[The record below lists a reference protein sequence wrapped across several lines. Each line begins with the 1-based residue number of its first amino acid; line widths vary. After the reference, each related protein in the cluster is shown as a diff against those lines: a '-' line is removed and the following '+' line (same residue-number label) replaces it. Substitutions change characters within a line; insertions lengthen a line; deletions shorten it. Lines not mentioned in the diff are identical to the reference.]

1 MAICPALPVRIP
13 PNVIAYEGEF
23 IERLQEALNERVAQD
38 DMEVITVDGQYGENT
53 AQLLLNAMLQFRN
66 DFGRLPDYQLFQIT
80 GETITG
86 CETYTYLGLDCDEV
100 IPVRI
105 NYQEYEDIFQLLVGL
120 KNTRPNLF
128 ICQELRMRR
137 RENVLVVGTIALVSI
152 GLLVTMGGE

>member
-13 PNVIAYEGEF
+13 PNLIAYEGEF
-23 IERLQEALNERVAQD
+23 IESLQEALNQRVAQD
-38 DMEVITVDGQYGENT
+38 DIEAITVDGEYGEQT

-66 DFGRLPDYQLFQIT
+66 DFGRLPDYELFQIT
-80 GETITG
+80 GESIAG

-100 IPVRI
+100 VPVRI

-120 KNTRPNLF
+120 KNTRADLF

-137 RENVLVVGTIALVSI
+137 RGNAIVVGTIALVGI
-152 GLLVTMGGE
+152 GFLLTMGGE

>member
-13 PNVIAYEGEF
+13 PNLIAYEGEF
-23 IERLQEALNERVAQD
+23 IGRLQEALNQRVAQD
-38 DMEVITVDGQYGENT
+38 DMEAITVDGQYGENT

-66 DFGRLPDYQLFQIT
+66 DFGRLPDYELFQIT
-80 GETITG
+80 GESIAG

-100 IPVRI
+100 VPVRMD
-105 NYQEYEDIFQLLVGL
+105 YQEYEDIFQLLVGL

-137 RENVLVVGTIALVSI
+137 RGNAIVVGTLALVGI
-152 GLLVTMGGE
+152 GFLLTMGGE